1 MLSDR
6 EDEPTSVDD
15 WLRGVGEFGPYQRR
29 HFAIVTSAWF
39 FLSWGTLSMVFV
51 NTHPG
56 WRMPNSTI
64 VSTKPPPCGDKSHP
78 FELVDPHTTIQGD
91 FRLVCDREWL
101 SGLTD

>member
-39 FLSWGTLSMVFV
+39 FLSSDGFVRKKRAANITNVAINAAVGLAGALPFGRSLRPYLYGT
-51 NTHPG
+51 TC
-56 WRMPNSTI
+56 T
-64 VSTKPPPCGDKSHP
+64 
-78 FELVDPHTTIQGD
+78 
-91 FRLVCDREWL
+91 
-101 SGLTD
+101 